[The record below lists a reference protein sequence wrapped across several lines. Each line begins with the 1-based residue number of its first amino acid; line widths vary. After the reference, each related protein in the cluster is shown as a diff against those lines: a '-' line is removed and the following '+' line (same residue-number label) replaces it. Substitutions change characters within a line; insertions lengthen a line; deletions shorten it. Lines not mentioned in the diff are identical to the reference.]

1 MQHLMSLKDLKSE
14 ISKKEYKRKQF
25 YMIWLALQFVQDHP
39 ENFLEI
45 GIGWFDNDH
54 FLFNSTIFGLFAC
67 RKINTINHYFE
78 TYGFGH
84 QKMNAD
90 IKKKACELYS
100 IDAISDQKS
109 WSLRWC
115 NGLTK
120 STTEIEAQNWS
131 NLNQNKKRLYKVNKS
146 HLPKIRTD
154 FNFDLLNRSYDSDNW
169 MNFSNQLD
177 KIDFD
182 LSCSYI
188 NVTNIND
195 DNNNIAKI
203 QNEET
208 KSNEEEDS
216 STQDENISTNSE
228 EQNSSTDDSIEDEL
242 ISSVQQ
248 NTTFNLFNIDS
259 TQEYN
264 QSETDFDML
273 EINGDNFFKY
283 DEIDLM

>member
-1 MQHLMSLKDLKSE
+1 MQQLMSLKDLKSE
-14 ISKKEYKRKQF
+14 ISKKEYRRKQF
-25 YMIWLALQFVQDHP
+25 YMIWLALNFVKDHP

-45 GIGWFDNDH
+45 GLGWFDNDH

-100 IDAISDQKS
+100 IDSITDQKS

-120 STTEIEAQNWS
+120 STTEIEAQNWN
-131 NLNQNKKRLYKVNKS
+131 NLNQKKKRLYKVNKS
-146 HLPKIRTD
+146 HQPKINTE
-154 FNFDLLNRSYDSDNW
+154 FNFDLISRSYDNDNW
-169 MNFSNQLD
+169 MNSSNQLD
-177 KIDFD
+177 KTNFNS
-182 LSCSYI
+182 SCSYP
-188 NVTNIND
+188 NVSNIHD
-195 DNNNIAKI
+195 INNIPKI

-208 KSNEEEDS
+208 KSNDDEDS
-216 STQDENISTNSE
+216 SVQDNNSSTNSDS
-228 EQNSSTDDSIEDEL
+228 QSSSMDDRIEDEI

-248 NTTFNLFNIDS
+248 NMTFNLFNIDS
-259 TQEYN
+259 TQDYN

-273 EINGDNFFKY
+273 DCNGDNFFKY
-283 DEIDLM
+283 EEIDLI